1 MSENFIIEFQRSLR
15 ANLSF
20 IFNKY
25 EKNNNKIQTLI
36 NEVYEK
42 SKNLIEKKIQKE
54 KHIKYLVK
62 VF

>member
-42 SKNLIEKKIQKE
+42 SKNLIEKKKF
-54 KHIKYLVK
+54 KKK
-62 VF
+62 NT